1 MVFSSSNLCERIMR
15 CKGVKKVHVETRV
28 TREGVNSEL
37 EFKLEKLT
45 LKTAE
50 KSKRGSTLLNWGSL
64 V

>member
-1 MVFSSSNLCERIMR
+1 
-15 CKGVKKVHVETRV
+15 VKKVHVETRV